1 MKRGGTPMER
11 IFLLEDDDS
20 IRKLVIYALGSQGYE
35 AQGFDRPSDF
45 WKAMEGPQPALVLLD
60 IMLPEED
67 GLSILQKLRASAA
80 TKRLPVIM
88 LTAKNTEYDR
98 VVGLDSGADDF
109 ISKPFG
115 MMELV
120 ARVRAVLRRT
130 EQKQETEDYRVGD
143 LFVSPQRHVV
153 RVAGEE
159 VALTNKEFE
168 LLCLLLEHQGIAMTR
183 DAIMDGV
190 WGQEFSRE
198 NRTLDVH
205 VRTLRTKLGPA
216 GHYIETVRGVGYKI
230 GGQA

>member
-1 MKRGGTPMER
+1 MER

-35 AQGFDRPSDF
+35 AQGIDRPSDF

-153 RVAGEE
+153 PGGGEE

>member
-1 MKRGGTPMER
+1 MMDL
-11 IFLLEDDDS
+11 IYLLEDDDS
-20 IRKLVIYALGSQGYE
+20 IRKLVIYALNSQGYE
-35 AQGFDRPSDF
+35 AKGFERPAEF
-45 WKAMEGPQPALVLLD
+45 WKAMGQAQPDLVLLD

-67 GLSILQKLRASAA
+67 GLTILQKLRTAA
-80 TKRLPVIM
+80 GTKKLPVIM

-130 EQKQETEDYRVGD
+130 ESREENSDYQLGE
-143 LFVSPQRHVV
+143 LFVSPKRHVV
-153 RVAGEE
+153 KVDGEE
-159 VALTNKEFE
+159 VSLTNKEFE
-168 LLCLLLEHQGIAMTR
+168 LLCLLLEHQGMAMTR

-216 GHYIETVRGVGYKI
+216 GHYIETVRGVGYKM
-230 GGQA
+230 GGEGA